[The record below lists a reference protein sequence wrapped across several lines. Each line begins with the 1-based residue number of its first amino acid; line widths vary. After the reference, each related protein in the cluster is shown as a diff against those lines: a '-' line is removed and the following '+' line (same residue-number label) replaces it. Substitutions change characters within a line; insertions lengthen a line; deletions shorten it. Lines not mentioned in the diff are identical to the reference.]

1 MDYHSNNLYHCSYCE
16 CNTHCIKN
24 CSVDT
29 TELSKLFD
37 SSVEPDFANMSMRL
51 LKKLASIIGVPT
63 SYPKIRLILIC
74 KRYWIGRNKH
84 RNQHDNNTDSS
95 SDLRN
100 PSSTGSGADA
110 GANTGANA
118 NAGANAGA
126 DADAD
131 ANTKSQ
137 LLENDTCPIC
147 MENIDLAGNGTALAV
162 CRTSCGHTFCTS
174 CFTKCVL
181 RKNSCPMCR
190 AEIIDN
196 NEYTHIQYNNEHIQY
211 NNEPIQYNNEHIQNS
226 SDTIQYNNEHIQN
239 SSDTIDSYITSYG
252 YITSYD
258 SINSDT
264 NETRQVFVP
273 SLEEADNNLLNQ
285 DLLNQELNDV
295 YPSETD
301 SMLSSSLSDDITNI
315 VDIFESWQSD

>member
-110 GANTGANA
+110 GANTGAC
-118 NAGANAGA
+118 AGANAGA
-126 DADAD
+126 DAGADAD

-196 NEYTHIQYNNEHIQY
+196 NEYTH
-211 NNEPIQYNNEHIQNS
+211 
-226 SDTIQYNNEHIQN
+226 IQYNNEHIQN

>member
-1 MDYHSNNLYHCSYCE
+1 MDYYSNNLYHCSYCE

-51 LKKLASIIGVPT
+51 LKKLASIIGVST

-84 RNQHDNNTDSS
+84 RNQLDNNTDSS

-100 PSSTGSGADA
+100 PSSTDSGAGADA
-110 GANTGANA
+110 GAHADAGAGANADAGANA
-118 NAGANAGA
+118 N
-126 DADAD
+126 
-131 ANTKSQ
+131 TKNQ

-147 MENIDLAGNGTALAV
+147 METIDLAGNGTALAV
-162 CRTSCGHTFCTS
+162 CRTPCGHTFCTS

-196 NEYTHIQYNNEHIQY
+196 NEYTHIQYNNEHIQ
-211 NNEPIQYNNEHIQNS
+211 
-226 SDTIQYNNEHIQN
+226 N

-258 SINSDT
+258 SINGDAS
-264 NETRQVFVP
+264 ETRQIFVP
-273 SLEEADNNLLNQ
+273 SSEEVDNN
-285 DLLNQELNDV
+285 LLNQELNDV

-301 SMLSSSLSDDITNI
+301 SMSSSSLSVDITNI